1 MLQKRTNH
9 VFLTGITKPDSQV
22 ARPCSKISAIHK
34 SPLLMITSFNPSS
47 LPSWRFS
54 LARQVLG
61 AGGVVAYP
69 TEGVWGLGC
78 DPDNAEAVARILE
91 MKQRSWTQGLIL
103 IADSICRF
111 APWLAGLTDEQR
123 QKLDN
128 WPVGVTCLIPHNGR
142 ASALVAGQHSRL
154 AIRVTDHPIA
164 AGLARGAGR
173 PDCFNLG
180 ESARPAGGQE
190 CHPGARLFRER
201 RRGSH

>member
-1 MLQKRTNH
+1 
-9 VFLTGITKPDSQV
+9 
-22 ARPCSKISAIHK
+22 
-34 SPLLMITSFNPSS
+34 MITSFNPSS

-164 AGLARGAGR
+164 AGLARAQGGPIVSTSANPHGRPAARNATQVRGYFGSGAGAAIDLLV
-173 PDCFNLG
+173 PGELG
-180 ESARPAGGQE
+180 QAGGASEIRDLQTGKITRS
-190 CHPGARLFRER
+190 GASR
-201 RRGSH
+201 